1 MSPNEKGDLE
11 AIKSA
16 FSPDFRNRLDV
27 VIYFQSLP
35 RPVILSVVDKFTKDV
50 VTKLAAKKVDVTI
63 DDLARQYLAD
73 KGFDPSFGA
82 RPLARLI
89 QNEIAKPLAEEVL
102 FGKLAKGGSVKISVS
117 GDGPEKKLSFHY

>member
-11 AIKSA
+11 AIKSSFA
-16 FSPDFRNRLDV
+16 PEFRNRLDA

-50 VTKLAAKKVDVTI
+50 VAKLAAKKIEVTI
-63 DDLARQYLAD
+63 DDLAREYLAD

-82 RPLARLI
+82 RPLSRLI
-89 QNEIAKPLAEEVL
+89 QNEIAKPLADEVL

-117 GDGPEKKLSFHY
+117 GDGLEKKLSFHY